1 MNLTIGR
8 RPAGHNDAYH
18 LRVTETLSGEDVGTL
33 REWVRGRGIGS
44 ELTDVTPV
52 AGGTQNIVV
61 RLRVDGRPVVLRRPP
76 AHPRPTSNKTLLR
89 EIAVLRT
96 LAGTTA
102 PHRRIHR
109 RLRRSH
115 GSGRGVLFDGRGRR
129 VQSGQRGIRRL
140 CPRRDAAPPR
150 RAAFRGK
157 PCAAWQCAVG
167 GQRTGSHETAGILSG
182 TPGSAV
188 VRHARGVSARP
199 GD

>member
-44 ELTDVTPV
+44 ELTDVTPL
-52 AGGTQNIVV
+52 ADGTQNVVV

-76 AHPRPTSNKTLLR
+76 AHPRPTSNKTILR

-96 LAGTTA
+96 LAGTTV

-109 RLRRSH
+109 RPRRCATASGCISRKVLRC
-115 GSGRGVLFDGRGRR
+115 LAMCRGR
-129 VQSGQRGIRRL
+129 
-140 CPRRDAAPPR
+140 AANW
-150 RAAFRGK
+150 K
-157 PCAAWQCAVG
+157 P
-167 GQRTGSHETAGILSG
+167 
-182 TPGSAV
+182 
-188 VRHARGVSARP
+188 
-199 GD
+199 